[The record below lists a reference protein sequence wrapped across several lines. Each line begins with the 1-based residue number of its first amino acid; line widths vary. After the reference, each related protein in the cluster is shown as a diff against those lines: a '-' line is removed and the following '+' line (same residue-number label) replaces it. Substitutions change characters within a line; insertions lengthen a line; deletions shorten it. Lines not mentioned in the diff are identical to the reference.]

1 MIIKKISF
9 FAASIISLLIIQFLF
24 LNNSNSQENNSKRYS
39 EDSGILSI
47 MYHRFNE
54 NKYPSTNIKMDIFD
68 QQMKSIK
75 ELGYEFYDPKLFIS
89 QFGEPKKNKLR
100 EVIGNGRIVLFGLPG
115 AFTSTCSKLHLPG
128 FVANADKIKAK
139 GIENI
144 FCLSVNDPYV
154 MNGWGEINNTG
165 DKIKMLSDPYL
176 LFTKAIGAEV
186 DRNAKG
192 MGIRSNRYL
201 MVIENF
207 TIVNIHVE
215 KETKEC
221 GLTSAENLLNNL
233 I

>member
-1 MIIKKISF
+1 MKLKINDQ
-9 FAASIISLLIIQFLF
+9 IPDT
-24 LNNSNSQENNSKRYS
+24 E
-39 EDSGILSI
+39 
-47 MYHRFNE
+47 
-54 NKYPSTNIKMDIFD
+54 IFQLVD
-68 QQMKSIK
+68 
-75 ELGYEFYDPKLFIS
+75 
-89 QFGEPKKNKLR
+89 GEPQKSNLT
-100 EVIGNGRIVLFGLPG
+100 EIIGNGKIVLFGLPG

-139 GIENI
+139 GIEDI

-176 LFTKAIGAEV
+176 SFTKSIGAEV

-201 MVIENF
+201 MVIKNF
-207 TIVNIHVE
+207 KVVNIYEE

-221 GLTSAENLLNNL
+221 GLTSAENLLDNL
-233 I
+233 L

>member
-1 MIIKKISF
+1 MKLKINDQLPDTEIF
-9 FAASIISLLIIQFLF
+9 QLI
-24 LNNSNSQENNSKRYS
+24 N
-39 EDSGILSI
+39 
-47 MYHRFNE
+47 
-54 NKYPSTNIKMDIFD
+54 
-68 QQMKSIK
+68 
-75 ELGYEFYDPKLFIS
+75 
-89 QFGEPKKNKLR
+89 GEPQKSNFR
-100 EVIGNGRIVLFGLPG
+100 EIIGNGKIVLFGLPG

-139 GIENI
+139 GIEDI

-165 DKIKMLSDPYL
+165 DKIRMLSDPYL
-176 LFTKAIGAEV
+176 SFTKSIGAEV

-207 TIVNIHVE
+207 TVVNIYEE

-233 I
+233 L

>member
-1 MIIKKISF
+1 MKLKIKDQ
-9 FAASIISLLIIQFLF
+9 LPDT
-24 LNNSNSQENNSKRYS
+24 E
-39 EDSGILSI
+39 
-47 MYHRFNE
+47 
-54 NKYPSTNIKMDIFD
+54 IFQLVD
-68 QQMKSIK
+68 
-75 ELGYEFYDPKLFIS
+75 
-89 QFGEPKKNKLR
+89 GEPQKSKLR
-100 EVIGNGRIVLFGLPG
+100 ETIGNGKVVLFGLPG

-139 GIENI
+139 GIQNI

-154 MNGWGEINNTG
+154 MHGWGEINDTG

-186 DRNAKG
+186 DRNTKG

>member
-1 MIIKKISF
+1 MKLKIKDKVPDTEIF
-9 FAASIISLLIIQFLF
+9 QLI
-24 LNNSNSQENNSKRYS
+24 N
-39 EDSGILSI
+39 
-47 MYHRFNE
+47 
-54 NKYPSTNIKMDIFD
+54 
-68 QQMKSIK
+68 
-75 ELGYEFYDPKLFIS
+75 
-89 QFGEPKKNKLR
+89 GEPKKRKLS
-100 EVIGNGRIVLFGLPG
+100 EIIGSGKIVLFGLPG

-128 FVANADKIKAK
+128 FVKNAHKIKSK
-139 GIENI
+139 GIKNI

-154 MNGWGEINNTG
+154 MNGWGEINNIG

-207 TIVNIHVE
+207 KIVNIYVE

>member
-1 MIIKKISF
+1 MKLKIKDQIPNTEIF
-9 FAASIISLLIIQFLF
+9 QLI
-24 LNNSNSQENNSKRYS
+24 
-39 EDSGILSI
+39 D
-47 MYHRFNE
+47 
-54 NKYPSTNIKMDIFD
+54 
-68 QQMKSIK
+68 
-75 ELGYEFYDPKLFIS
+75 
-89 QFGEPKKNKLR
+89 GEPQKSKIR
-100 EVIGNGRIVLFGLPG
+100 EIIGNEKIVLFGLPG

-128 FVANADKIKAK
+128 FVTNADKIKAN

-186 DRNAKG
+186 DRNSKG

-207 TIVNIHVE
+207 TVINIHVE